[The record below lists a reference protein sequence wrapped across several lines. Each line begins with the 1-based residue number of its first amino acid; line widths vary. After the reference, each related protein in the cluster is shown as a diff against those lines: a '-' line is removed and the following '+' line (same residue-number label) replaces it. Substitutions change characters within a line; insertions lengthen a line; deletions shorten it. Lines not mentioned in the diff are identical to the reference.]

1 MSIQIKAKVRE
12 VREIGYTILPGHL
25 PRTLMEE
32 CNNAFAPILSKHMD
46 EIDNHPNRGP
56 RRHYISL
63 PLVPPF
69 YDPRIFADE
78 TIVAIVAG
86 LLGEDM
92 AIAQYATDTP
102 LSRSVYQ
109 AVHPDVGDLFPEEWT
124 IYPPTLIAVNF
135 PFVDVGPQHGPIEV
149 SRGTHMLEKEE
160 AVAKINAGDIALE
173 PLFMQ
178 AGDVLIRDPRGLHR
192 GSPNR
197 TEIPR
202 VVAVIGCQRA
212 WRQRND
218 EHDQTPIP
226 RSQWDGMSNGER
238 KRLRYFES
246 LVETGEYKS

>member
-1 MSIQIKAKVRE
+1 MSTDIEASARE
-12 VREIGYTILPGHL
+12 VRNVGFTTLPGHL

-56 RRHYISL
+56 RRHYIPL

-69 YDPRIFADE
+69 YDSRIFADDI
-78 TIVAIVAG
+78 IVAIVAK

-102 LSRSVYQ
+102 LSHSVYQ
-109 AVHPDVGDLFPEEWT
+109 AVHADVGDLFPEEPT
-124 IYPPTLIAVNF
+124 PYPPALIAVNF
-135 PFVDVGPQHGPIEV
+135 PFVDVTPQRGPFEV
-149 SRGTHMLEKEE
+149 ARGTHLLPKEE
-160 AVAKINAGDIALE
+160 ALAKINAGDIALE

-178 AGDVLIRDPRGLHR
+178 AGDVLIRDPRCLHR

-197 TEIPR
+197 SETPR

-212 WRQRND
+212 WLQRTVN
-218 EHDQTPIP
+218 HD
-226 RSQWDGMSNGER
+226 
-238 KRLRYFES
+238 
-246 LVETGEYKS
+246 